1 MDDLRVDLWTSTDR
15 AHPGGIIDLV
25 PGSSGACVK
34 DWITLQSNE
43 FGTPE
48 NDCFGCPHSGA
59 DTVIKPAKRAW

>member
-15 AHPGGIIDLV
+15 AHPRGIIDLV
-25 PGSSGACVK
+25 PGRSGACVK
-34 DWITLQSNE
+34 DWITLQGNE

-48 NDCFGCPHSGA
+48 NVGSGCPRSGA